1 MTLVWLVN
9 TYSVSLQKESA
20 DKTMTAVLSVMMMRR
35 RIIVCLF
42 FSFLSEKEKEN
53 GVKSPACIS
62 QGCYSFSFKFII
74 PDKYLP
80 TSFEGRHGNIRY
92 WVRAVID
99 RGLGKSNVKTKP
111 APFMIGDYVALEDF
125 ENVSV
130 RRVHFFSNFFCVPS
144 RWYKRR
150 WFGQQWM
157 DISYLPTDLTS
168 TIVFKTV
175 YLVFT

>member
-1 MTLVWLVN
+1 
-9 TYSVSLQKESA
+9 
-20 DKTMTAVLSVMMMRR
+20 MTAVLYAMMMMR
-35 RIIVCLF
+35 RIIVCS
-42 FSFLSEKEKEN
+42 FSFLSEKEKEK
-53 GVKSPACIS
+53 GVKSSACIS

-130 RRVHFFSNFFCVPS
+130 RRVHSFSNIFCVPS
-144 RWYKRR
+144 CLYKRR
-150 WFGQQWM
+150 LFGQQW
-157 DISYLPTDLTS
+157 IGILYLLSDLTT

-175 YLVFT
+175 YLVFS

>member
-1 MTLVWLVN
+1 
-9 TYSVSLQKESA
+9 
-20 DKTMTAVLSVMMMRR
+20 MTAVLSVMIILMMMI
-35 RIIVCLF
+35 RIIIFL
-42 FSFLSEKEKEN
+42 SFLSGKEKEK
-53 GVKSPACIS
+53 GRKSSACIS

-111 APFMIGDYVALEDF
+111 APFIIGDYVALEDF

-130 RRVHFFSNFFCVPS
+130 RRVPSFSNIFCVPF
-144 RWYKRR
+144 WP
-150 WFGQQWM
+150 G
-157 DISYLPTDLTS
+157 
-168 TIVFKTV
+168 
-175 YLVFT
+175 

>member
-1 MTLVWLVN
+1 MFV
-9 TYSVSLQKESA
+9 
-20 DKTMTAVLSVMMMRR
+20 
-35 RIIVCLF
+35 

-53 GVKSPACIS
+53 GVKSSSYIS

-144 RWYKRR
+144 R
-150 WFGQQWM
+150 
-157 DISYLPTDLTS
+157 
-168 TIVFKTV
+168 
-175 YLVFT
+175 